1 MSFWDS
7 PENEIESQREKY
19 EETLEQ
25 INNKVDTNG
34 NRMVVF
40 MLSILKGQW
49 RGA

>member
-7 PENEIESQREKY
+7 AENEIESQREKY

-34 NRMVVF
+34 NRREVQDK
-40 MLSILKGQW
+40 LSLCFPS
-49 RGA
+49 